1 MNTRPRTFRL
11 RTGLILTALLSLVLA
26 ACSPA
31 PAEPATPRPAAGRPP
46 AAVCGNTLPGPA
58 AAPAGAVTVDPAVDG
73 DLAEKTRTNP
83 PGTTLWLAPGTH
95 TLGRDQYGQVTPK
108 DGNTYLGTPGAIL
121 DGRGGNLYAFVGEAT
136 DVTIRYLTVQGFVAP
151 RDQGNRGAALMAG
164 ARQQVRGNCLR
175 NNGQYGMNAYQAGNT
190 ITGLVVVGNEIA
202 GNNTDDWETRSPGC
216 GCTGGIK
223 FWSVDGAVVRDN
235 WIHDNNGV
243 GLWVDTNNNDFLIE
257 GNDIED
263 NDSIAIFYE
272 TSYNAVIRD
281 NVIRGNTLVGG
292 KEFADRGDNF
302 PVAAIYIS
310 ESGGEPRIPARTDR
324 IEIYG
329 NVLQNNWSGITLW
342 ENADRFCNSPAN
354 TSATCTL
361 LVPTAQ
367 LCSQPGIATEPR
379 YSDCRWK
386 TQCVDIHD
394 NTFVYDPAVVGCEPG
409 LTGRM
414 AMLSNYGTYPDWSP
428 YGGTVIQEAITF
440 AQRNRWH
447 DNDYVGPWMFTA
459 YDTGRLLG
467 EARWRAAPYRQD
479 NGSTFTGAR
488 DRGC

>member
-26 ACSPA
+26 ACSSA
-31 PAEPATPRPAAGRPP
+31 PAEPATPRHAAGRPP

-58 AAPAGAVTVDPAVDG
+58 AAPACAVTVDPTVDG

-108 DGNTYLGTPGAIL
+108 DGNTYLGAPG
-121 DGRGGNLYAFVGEAT
+121 
-136 DVTIRYLTVQGFVAP
+136 
-151 RDQGNRGAALMAG
+151 
-164 ARQQVRGNCLR
+164 
-175 NNGQYGMNAYQAGNT
+175 
-190 ITGLVVVGNEIA
+190 
-202 GNNTDDWETRSPGC
+202 
-216 GCTGGIK
+216 
-223 FWSVDGAVVRDN
+223 GAVVRDN

-243 GLWVDTNNNDFLIE
+243 GLGVDTNNNDFLIE

-263 NDSIAIFYE
+263 NDS
-272 TSYNAVIRD
+272 
-281 NVIRGNTLVGG
+281 
-292 KEFADRGDNF
+292 
-302 PVAAIYIS
+302 
-310 ESGGEPRIPARTDR
+310 
-324 IEIYG
+324 
-329 NVLQNNWSGITLW
+329 
-342 ENADRFCNSPAN
+342 
-354 TSATCTL
+354 
-361 LVPTAQ
+361 TAQ

-386 TQCVDIHD
+386 TQRVDIHD
-394 NTFVYDPAVVGCEPG
+394 NTFVHDPAVVGCEPG

-414 AMLSNYGTYPDWSP
+414 AVLSNYGTYPDWSP
-428 YGGTVIQEAITF
+428 YRGTVIQEAITF

-459 YDTGRLLG
+459 YDTGRLLDQAG
-467 EARWRAAPYRQD
+467 WRAAPHRQD